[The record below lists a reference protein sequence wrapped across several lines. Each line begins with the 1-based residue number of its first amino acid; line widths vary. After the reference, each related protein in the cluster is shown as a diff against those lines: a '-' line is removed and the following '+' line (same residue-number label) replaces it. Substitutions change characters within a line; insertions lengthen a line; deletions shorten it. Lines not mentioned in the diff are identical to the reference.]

1 MCRARF
7 LCHPEGKRARSCS
20 ASEASGLVASRSSLQ
35 VGALP
40 KVRLVQAVSSLSSG
54 GAPSAKVPQASLAS
68 GARSSCAIQ
77 ARKRARSFF
86 ASEVSGQVAA
96 RPSSQVGACRRPRCR
111 RLLQASLLIG
121 RLRRNALLAL
131 AMPGAREAATLL
143 TSSSDAGA
151 RSRSVAGCRLCPFRR
166 KLKTSKQAT
175 RALRDHVAR
184 VHPTTPAA
192 PDFEPWPSEIQ
203 PLVAGSTAKNANS
216 VTRVFPLG
224 SCCQQGHYAA
234 MQGTTQEASSPQ
246 CHVASLGRAISN
258 SGHLGSIPGLRLP
271 ASNCSL

>member
-1 MCRARF
+1 
-7 LCHPEGKRARSCS
+7 
-20 ASEASGLVASRSSLQ
+20 
-35 VGALP
+35 
-40 KVRLVQAVSSLSSG
+40 
-54 GAPSAKVPQASLAS
+54 
-68 GARSSCAIQ
+68 
-77 ARKRARSFF
+77 
-86 ASEVSGQVAA
+86 
-96 RPSSQVGACRRPRCR
+96 
-111 RLLQASLLIG
+111 
-121 RLRRNALLAL
+121 
-131 AMPGAREAATLL
+131 MPGAREAATLL

-184 VHPTTPAA
+184 VHPTAPAA

-203 PLVAGSTAKNANS
+203 PLVAGSTAGNANS

-234 MQGTTQEASSPQ
+234 MQGTTQEASSPK

-258 SGHLGSIPGLRLP
+258 SGDLGSIPGLRLP